1 MTKYI
6 HKKTGA
12 IIEIAS
18 VITGDAWEL
27 LDSYRE
33 SEAKAEKDETIE
45 KPVEEIEEQTDAES
59 FDITKMTVNELKE
72 YAKENEIE
80 LPANAKKEEIIEVIA
95 NAFN

>member
-1 MTKYI
+1 MTKYV
-6 HKKTGA
+6 HKETGA
-12 IIEIAS
+12 TIDVAS

-27 LDSYRE
+27 LDSYRD
-33 SEAKAEKDETIE
+33 SEAEKDEAIE
-45 KPVEEIEEQTDAES
+45 EPVEEIEEQPDAES
-59 FDITKMTVNELKE
+59 FDITKMTVNELKG